1 MPRGFKALV
10 TPLLK
15 LLHPPSG
22 VSIRKSQS
30 SSANSAKCDAFSP
43 VSGIY
48 HAHCVCVR
56 VYRVGQIISRRRC

>member
-30 SSANSAKCDAFSP
+30 SPANSAKCDAFSP

-48 HAHCVCVR
+48 ALCVCVC